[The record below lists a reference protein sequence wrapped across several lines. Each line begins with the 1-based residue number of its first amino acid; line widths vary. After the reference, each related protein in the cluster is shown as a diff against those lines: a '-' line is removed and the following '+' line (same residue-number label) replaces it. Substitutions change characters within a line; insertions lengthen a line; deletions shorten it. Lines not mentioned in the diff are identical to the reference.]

1 MPHIDDI
8 AEFIAQLF
16 HSSTVTHLLHLS
28 TDSYSKHKALGKYY
42 PQIVELTDKFAENF
56 QGKYEKI
63 KVYPEE
69 FHSATDPIAYLQ
81 GIQAFVTEARVSLP
95 EDTELQNIVD
105 EIAELIN
112 STLYRLRF
120 LE

>member
-1 MPHIDDI
+1 MPNIDDI

-16 HSSTVTHLLHLS
+16 HSATVTHLLHLS
-28 TDSYSKHKALGKYY
+28 TDNYSKHKALGKYY

-63 KVYPEE
+63 QKYPEE
-69 FHSATDPIAYLQ
+69 FHSATDPVAYLQ
-81 GIQAFVTEARVSLP
+81 GIQAFVTEARESLP
-95 EDTELQNIVD
+95 ADTELQNIVD

>member
-1 MPHIDDI
+1 MNIDDI

-42 PQIVELTDKFAENF
+42 PQIVDLTDKFAENF

-63 KVYPEE
+63 KKCLSRHY
-69 FHSATDPIAYLQ
+69 FSC
-81 GIQAFVTEARVSLP
+81 
-95 EDTELQNIVD
+95 
-105 EIAELIN
+105 
-112 STLYRLRF
+112 
-120 LE
+120 